1 MIITKK
7 EAAEKEVVEKVI
19 CNCCGKEIEKNSHGY
34 MEDYIHIEKTW
45 GYTSSKDG
53 DKTNVDICEEC
64 WNKFERN
71 FKIKSII

>member
-1 MIITKK
+1 
-7 EAAEKEVVEKVI
+7 
-19 CNCCGKEIEKNSHGY
+19 